1 MKLIRILFVVVA
13 AMVAGVVSSPAQF
26 RVGPRVG
33 TEVNSLSLD
42 KKVFDNA
49 NRAGLTPGLML
60 EYNVPVINLGFD
72 LSVMYVHRVSES
84 TLLGSHSV
92 ADELVSA
99 LLSKELRKRD
109 YIEIPLNIKYKF
121 SVPPVGHFI
130 APYIFT
136 GPSVSVLA
144 SKKDISEAYRNRAF
158 DVAWN
163 FGLGLEL
170 FSHLQVSASYGM
182 GMTKTVEMINKVLDR
197 PVDDIHIEG
206 KNKYWTITAAWLF

>member
-1 MKLIRILFVVVA
+1 
-13 AMVAGVVSSPAQF
+13 MVAGVVSSPAQC